1 VPGFFTSARV
11 CEQVR
16 SGINALP
23 RGQKNAGLALGFTL
37 PQTYRHVLLP
47 MAFRLVVP
55 PLTSEFL
62 NIFKNSAVCS
72 TIGLLELAAQGRQLV
87 DYTAQPYESFIAVT
101 VLYLLINVVVM
112 TLMRVVEN
120 KTRVPGYLGGSEM
133 YEFDWSSI
141 PGALPFLWEGMKVSL
156 EITLTA
162 VVFGIV
168 WGTALAMMRLSS
180 VKPLAFFAASYVNL
194 FRAIPL
200 VMVLL
205 WFFLIVPQ
213 LLKSFF
219 NLDPNTDVRL
229 TSAMIGFALFESA
242 YYSEIIRAGIQSV
255 PKGQVAA
262 ASALGMSYAQAMRL
276 VVLPQAFRNMVP
288 LLLTQAIVLFQD
300 TSLVYVSALADFFGA
315 AYKVGDR
322 DGRLVELL
330 LFAGAVYFASA
341 LRPRCWCGATKKL
354 NAHVAP

>member
-1 VPGFFTSARV
+1 M
-11 CEQVR
+11 
-16 SGINALP
+16 N
-23 RGQKNAGLALGFTL
+23 
-37 PQTYRHVLLP
+37 
-47 MAFRLVVP
+47 
-55 PLTSEFL
+55 
-62 NIFKNSAVCS
+62 
-72 TIGLLELAAQGRQLV
+72 
-87 DYTAQPYESFIAVT
+87 
-101 VLYLLINVVVM
+101 
-112 TLMRVVEN
+112 
-120 KTRVPGYLGGSEM
+120 

-141 PGALPFLWEGMKVSL
+141 PGALPFLWEGMKISL

-162 VVFGIV
+162 VVVGIV
-168 WGTALAMMRLSS
+168 WGTLLAMMRLSS
-180 VKPLAFFAASYVNL
+180 VKPLAWFAAGYVNL

-213 LLKSFF
+213 LLTGTF
-219 NLDPNTDVRL
+219 NLSPGTDVRL

-262 ASALGMSYAQAMRL
+262 ASALGMSYSQAMRL

-330 LFAGAVYFASA
+330 LFAGAVYFFICFAASQ
-341 LRPRCWCGATKKL
+341 LVRRYQKKL
-354 NAHVAP
+354 NAHVAH

>member
-1 VPGFFTSARV
+1 
-11 CEQVR
+11 
-16 SGINALP
+16 
-23 RGQKNAGLALGFTL
+23 
-37 PQTYRHVLLP
+37 
-47 MAFRLVVP
+47 
-55 PLTSEFL
+55 
-62 NIFKNSAVCS
+62 
-72 TIGLLELAAQGRQLV
+72 
-87 DYTAQPYESFIAVT
+87 
-101 VLYLLINVVVM
+101 
-112 TLMRVVEN
+112 
-120 KTRVPGYLGGSEM
+120 M
-133 YEFDWSSI
+133 YDFDWSSI

-156 EITLTA
+156 EITLSA

-168 WGTALAMMRLSS
+168 WGTALAMMRLSP
-180 VKPLAFFAASYVNL
+180 VKPLSWFAAGYVNL

-213 LLKSFF
+213 VLRGAF

-242 YYSEIIRAGIQSV
+242 YYAEIIRAGIQSV

-330 LFAGAVYFASA
+330 LFAGAVYFVLCFS
-341 LRPRCWCGATKKL
+341 LSQVVRRLQKRMAT
-354 NAHVAP
+354 V

>member
-1 VPGFFTSARV
+1 
-11 CEQVR
+11 
-16 SGINALP
+16 
-23 RGQKNAGLALGFTL
+23 
-37 PQTYRHVLLP
+37 
-47 MAFRLVVP
+47 
-55 PLTSEFL
+55 
-62 NIFKNSAVCS
+62 
-72 TIGLLELAAQGRQLV
+72 
-87 DYTAQPYESFIAVT
+87 
-101 VLYLLINVVVM
+101 
-112 TLMRVVEN
+112 
-120 KTRVPGYLGGSEM
+120 
-133 YEFDWSSI
+133 
-141 PGALPFLWEGMKVSL
+141 MKVSL

-219 NLDPNTDVRL
+219 SLDPNTDVRL

-262 ASALGMSYAQAMRL
+262 VGAGHELRPGDASG
-276 VVLPQAFRNMVP
+276 
-288 LLLTQAIVLFQD
+288 
-300 TSLVYVSALADFFGA
+300 GA
-315 AYKVGDR
+315 AAGVPQHGAAAADPGDR
-322 DGRLVELL
+322 AVPGYVAGLCVGAGRFLRRGLQGGRPRRA
-330 LFAGAVYFASA
+330 AGRAAALPARCISRSA
-341 LRPRCWCGATKKL
+341 LRPRCWCGATRKTQRPWPTAL
-354 NAHVAP
+354 DPRSET